1 MRHAAMI
8 GALLLTFS
16 LQCDG
21 QQEANAD
28 TDYYGDSP
36 YTTESGIEALAAG
49 FLNIVRGSFSSGAAA
64 RPTPPPPVRN
74 ALSLSKQLKP
84 SGPVTDGQH
93 ELDLANSIIKI
104 GLMGVSAVITRI
116 SDQERQIALE
126 QTRQVYCRR
135 MEACEHGRQ
144 MMLRMGRPQA
154 EKAVDKSMVYLDSAM
169 MGIRGHDC
177 HNMYRGCLDFQ

>member
-74 ALSLSKQLKP
+74 ALSLSKQ
-84 SGPVTDGQH
+84 
-93 ELDLANSIIKI
+93 I